1 MKQVSK
7 VHDHNE
13 AISKLY
19 DTGLTCGYSTGFVN
33 LDELVSIKLGA
44 TTYVYGAPY
53 SGKSEFWFQILVN
66 LSKKYGLKHIIFS
79 PETGTPAEIFAEIL
93 HKWSGLSFF
102 DIDTKYGRRMTEA
115 EMFRIQQE
123 IGEYFYIIDPGVKDV
138 TMDDFYRL
146 VDETEKENACKIS
159 TITTDP
165 FNEVKHQLDGEARDM
180 YMERVLGKVRAQAR
194 ERNIHHC
201 IVMHVSN
208 QKDQQLRD
216 KDSGIFYYPPADP
229 RRIAN
234 GEAAFRKGEQM
245 ICVYRPNHQMS
256 DAEGIP
262 YQKNEAHIIV
272 QKSKPKGVGQT
283 GQCIM
288 FFDAGRNQYYE
299 LVNGV
304 KQFSFGEAEKTMPP
318 QSEPLVPSKQF
329 NIEQDDTEIPF

>member
-19 DTGLTCGYSTGFVN
+19 DIGLTKGYSTGFVG
-33 LDELVSIKLGA
+33 LDELVSVKLGA

-66 LSKKYGLKHIIFS
+66 LSKQYGLKHIIFS

-102 DIDTKYGRRMTEA
+102 EIDSKYGRRMTEA

-123 IGEYFYIIDPGVKDV
+123 VGEFFYIIDPGIRDV
-138 TMDDFYRL
+138 TMDDFYKL
-146 VDETEKENACKIS
+146 IDETELEHGCKIS

-165 FNEVKHQLDGEARDM
+165 FNEVKHLLEGEARDM

-194 ERNIHHC
+194 ERNVHHC

-208 QKDQQLRD
+208 QKDQQMRD
-216 KDSGIFYYPPADP
+216 KDSGTFYYPPADP

-245 ICVYRPNHQMS
+245 ICVYRPNAQMN
-256 DAEGIP
+256 DADGIP
-262 YQKNEAHIIV
+262 FAKNEAHLIV

-283 GQCIM
+283 GQVTM
-288 FFDAGRNQYYE
+288 YFDSGRNQYYE
-299 LVNGV
+299 FVEGR
-304 KQFSFGEAEKTMPP
+304 KQFSFKEASTEYIQP
-318 QSEPLVPSKQF
+318 EPLTPSKHF
-329 NIEQDDTEIPF
+329 NPEPNDTEVPF